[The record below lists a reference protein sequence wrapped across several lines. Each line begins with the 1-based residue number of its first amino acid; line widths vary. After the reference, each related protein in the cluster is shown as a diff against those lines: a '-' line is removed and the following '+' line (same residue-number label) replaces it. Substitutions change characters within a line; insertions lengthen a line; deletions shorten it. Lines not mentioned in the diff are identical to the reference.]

1 MLQADAVRTFLR
13 IDEDELTDAEID
25 DYIKHYSMR
34 VLAEIGPEITERNP
48 DIQENPLFED
58 TVLAGIAC
66 QLSRTD
72 ISIIHTPSKYVVG
85 DTEEDYMNTS
95 MGLYGSIPSWCDE
108 YASLLSSL
116 VKQCHEIKN
125 LQVVRRHGMSY
136 RRKWRRDFI

>member
-1 MLQADAVRTFLR
+1 MLTASRVRTLLR
-13 IDEDELTDAEID
+13 IDENELSDNELDE
-25 DYIKHYSMR
+25 YINHYSAR
-34 VLAEIGPEITERNP
+34 ILAEIGDGANQDPN
-48 DIQENPLFED
+48 IQENVLFQD
-58 TVLAGIAC
+58 TIIAGIAC

-72 ISIIHTPSKYVVG
+72 ISIIHTPSKYAVG
-85 DTEEDYMNTS
+85 DTEEEFTNTS

-125 LQVVRRHGMSY
+125 LQTLRRHGMST